1 MTALFLYIMLW
12 LWDNRTFDAISKTNE
27 RKILAENAYNNKR
40 YNEAVGLYH
49 KITYGTM
56 FSDPAARLNLAH
68 SYYHIGRLSEAKQHY
83 ELLSKVK
90 DRSIASV
97 ALSQIG
103 VIQSAEEDTAAALES
118 LIESL
123 RMESDNKLARENYI
137 FLKARFSGVEKKKPV
152 DDHVAE
158 NKKKEQK
165 EDQASPQITQEEVLA
180 DKKKEDF
187 LNSLKKMNMT
197 EEQARAVL
205 DAMKTSESQY
215 IYQLRRKQYAAEK
228 QSDRKVEW

>member
-27 RKILAENAYNNKR
+27 RKILAENAYNNKQ
-40 YNEAVGLYH
+40 YGEAVNLYH

-68 SYYHIGRLSEAKQHY
+68 SYYHLGKFADAKRHY
-83 ELLSKVK
+83 ELLARVN
-90 DRSIASV
+90 DHAIASV
-97 ALSQIG
+97 ALSQVGI
-103 VIQSAEEDTAAALES
+103 IQVAEQDTAAALES

-123 RMESDNKLARENYI
+123 RLESDNKLARENYI
-137 FLKARFSGVEKKKPV
+137 FLKSRFSGIERKKPENNQTTEKKKQ
-152 DDHVAE
+152 E
-158 NKKKEQK
+158 LKE
-165 EDQASPQITQEEVLA
+165 EQAAPKVSQQEVLA

-215 IYQLRRKQYAAEK
+215 IYQLRRKQYASQK
-228 QSDRKVEW
+228 QTDKKVEW